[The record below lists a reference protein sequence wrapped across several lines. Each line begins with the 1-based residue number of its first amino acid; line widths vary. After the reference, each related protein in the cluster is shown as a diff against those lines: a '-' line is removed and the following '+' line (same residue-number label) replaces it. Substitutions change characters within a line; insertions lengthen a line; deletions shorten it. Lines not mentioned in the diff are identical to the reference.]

1 MDWIYEGMMAAFA
14 QMGIFAGFL
23 VLTAA
28 ALWSCQYLGIP
39 EGYAVLSFYAFLIV
53 SLNLCFAYKS
63 QDFKAELEKVSNDD

>member
-53 SLNLCFAYKS
+53 SLNLFFAYKS